1 MSRLSSALHRS
12 QAARTS
18 RRTERAVARALAVAP
33 TVESAHE
40 IATIAQ
46 RR

>member
-1 MSRLSSALHRS
+1 MSRLSSALRHS

-18 RRTERAVARALAVAP
+18 RRTERALARALAAAP

-40 IATIAQ
+40 IATA

>member
-18 RRTERAVARALAVAP
+18 RRNELALDRALAAAP

-40 IATIAQ
+40 IATAAA